1 MPTTLWPLFHDR
13 LDLAVFDRDSF
24 ERYIAVNQLFAER
37 LAPLLRPND
46 LVWAGFQTPADLRS
60 FKEYVVQEMR
70 GEKARDDGLVSAY
83 GLTTLA
89 GAFPISIDPPVF
101 RKMAASGAA
110 RRCRDMVRASLAGR
124 SLILSVDR
132 LDYSKGLPQRFAAID
147 EVFGRLPEHCG
158 HVTFMQIA
166 SPSRSTVPEY
176 RNIRRQ
182 VESAVGRIN
191 GRFA

>member
-1 MPTTLWPLFHDR
+1 MVR
-13 LDLAVFDRDSF
+13 
-24 ERYIAVNQLFAER
+24 
-37 LAPLLRPND
+37 PLLSYD
-46 LVWAGFQTPADLRS
+46 LTGFQTPADLRS

-70 GEKARDDGLVSAY
+70 GGEARDDGLVSAY

-110 RRCRDMVRASLAGR
+110 RRCRDKVRASLAGR

-166 SPSRSTVPEY
+166 SPSRSTLPEY